1 MKWFK
6 HDATA
11 HIDSKL
17 KRVRAKYG
25 MEGYGL
31 YWYCLELI
39 AKNVETH
46 NLSFI
51 LEEDSELISLETG
64 IHHERVE
71 EMMRYMVDLQLFEQS
86 GGFISCLKMATRTD
100 EYTAKLLKKTGSTPD
115 KLPTISGEC
124 PDKLPT
130 VSGQSPAYK
139 KEEKEEKDEAFGEF
153 WSAYPR
159 KKNKGQAEKAWK
171 KIPLDLVPAIISD
184 VQTRDWPSDPQY
196 IPYPSTYLNAKGWE
210 DEESSD
216 PNKPGDDF
224 L

>member
-51 LEEDSELISLETG
+51 LEEDSELISAETN
-64 IHHERVE
+64 IHYERVQ
-71 EMMRYMVDLQLFEQS
+71 EMMLYMVDLGLFEQAD
-86 GGFISCLKMATRTD
+86 GLLSCLKMATRTD
-100 EYTAKLLKKTGSTPD
+100 EYTAKLLRK
-115 KLPTISGEC
+115 SGEC

-130 VSGQSPAYK
+130 VSGQSPSYK
-139 KEEKEEKDEAFGEF
+139 KEEKEEKEIGARKRALPSDFEVDDSMQGWVTQKFPALE
-153 WSAYPR
+153 WSKATEEWLDYVSANGR
-159 KKNKGQAEKAWK
+159 KYVDWRKAWQSGMRKADQWRAEKT
-171 KIPLDLVPAIISD
+171 PASEKQWMGI
-184 VQTRDWPSDPQY
+184 
-196 IPYPSTYLNAKGWE
+196 
-210 DEESSD
+210 
-216 PNKPGDDF
+216 
-224 L
+224 